1 MQTSQDIKLP
11 SRDVLLIN
19 LEGKDNRFEVGK
31 VVPIPILECGDGGE
45 QHGAVGSFGD
55 VGYLSL
61 SHPRSES
68 SGLLAA
74 ESVSPVLAVA
84 VITVSVSRGLLSPLL
99 PHLSAPTQPETR

>member
-1 MQTSQDIKLP
+1 M
-11 SRDVLLIN
+11 
-19 LEGKDNRFEVGK
+19 EGKDNRFEVGK
-31 VVPIPILECGDGGE
+31 VEAIPILECGDGGE

-55 VGYLSL
+55 VGYFSL

-74 ESVSPVLAVA
+74 ESVSPVLSPVLAVA